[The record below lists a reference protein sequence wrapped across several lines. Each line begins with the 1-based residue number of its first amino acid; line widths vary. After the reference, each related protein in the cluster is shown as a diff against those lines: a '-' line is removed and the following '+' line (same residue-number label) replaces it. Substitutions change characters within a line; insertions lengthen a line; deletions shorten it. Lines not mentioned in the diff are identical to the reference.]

1 MVAAGVLE
9 DSEGRILLTRRASAA
24 HQGGLWEFP
33 GGKVESGETVQQA
46 LARELHEELGVEVLE
61 SHFLLSAEHDYG
73 DKVVRLEVY
82 RVTQWRGEATGREQQ
97 PLAWYVPNALIG
109 LDFPAANIPIL
120 ERLLADQH

>member
-9 DSEGRILLTRRASAA
+9 DIEGRILVTRRASAA

-46 LARELHEELGVEVLE
+46 LARELHEELGVRVLASE
-61 SHFLLSAEHDYG
+61 FLLSAEHDYG
-73 DKVVRLEVY
+73 DKAVRLEVY
-82 RVTQWRGEATGREQQ
+82 RVTQWTGEASGRELQ